1 MVLSS
6 GQNGGG
12 RGVIDKAP
20 GEEELPMPQV
30 EWRRLREEKLSA
42 PLTRTPGKADTHTN
56 AH

>member
-1 MVLSS
+1 MAVEEEGLLCPRPSRVLLSS

-30 EWRRLREEKLSA
+30 GWRE
-42 PLTRTPGKADTHTN
+42 D
-56 AH
+56 